1 MKDATTNHL
10 RIVPEKRKI
19 LPYGL
24 ICWKIFMSK
33 WVEDCTDLETRKQ
46 VILFGVK
53 ALNFIS
59 IHKNDLDDGKINWT
73 ENLHLM
79 SEYILAVIGILTPR
93 ELMTVFPISKTFNGK
108 KTETKDYFYTMSEC
122 EKIGLDTPIG
132 FERAPKL
139 LWDYENMHLREF
151 TVHTMGVYNEILRK
165 CRPDLPDPF
174 EAFFM
179 MAGAKTKTVST
190 DSQGRKFLYDPDKNK
205 FHRLGKKKLN
215 YGKARI

>member
-1 MKDATTNHL
+1 MENVTTNHL

-24 ICWKIFMSK
+24 ICWKIFNSK
-33 WVEDCTDLETRKQ
+33 CVDDLANLETRRQ
-46 VILFGVK
+46 LVFFGVK

-59 IHKNDLDDGKINWT
+59 IYKNDLDDGKINWT
-73 ENLHLM
+73 ENLYQM
-79 SEYILAVIGILTPR
+79 SKYILALIGSITPR
-93 ELMTVFPISKTFNGK
+93 ELMSIFPISKIYNGN
-108 KTETKDYFYTMSEC
+108 KTGTKDYFYTMGEC
-122 EKIGLDTPIG
+122 EKIGLDNLIG
-132 FERAPKL
+132 LKRSGEL
-139 LWDYENMHLREF
+139 LWDYDNRHLREF
-151 TVHTMGVYNEILRK
+151 TVHQMAVSNEILRK
-165 CRPDLPDPF
+165 CRPNQPDPF

-190 DSQGRKFLYDPDKNK
+190 DSQGRKFLYDPDEKK